1 MVLFG
6 VTVGVCVP
14 VNIHSSSVRLAHFMP
29 EGGPIRGSWRRGED
43 YHAGSD
49 CTPLASTEECGQINR
64 RADQSVTHRVI
75 PSASR
80 SSASEA
86 LGQSSHAWFS
96 ISNHYSAQ
104 HSHMSEII

>member
-6 VTVGVCVP
+6 VTVSVCVP
-14 VNIHSSSVRLAHFMP
+14 VNIHSSSVCLAHFMP

-49 CTPLASTEECGQINR
+49 CTPLASTEECGQINQ

-86 LGQSSHAWFS
+86 LGQSSHAWLS
-96 ISNHYSAQ
+96 ISNRYSAQ
-104 HSHMSEII
+104 HSHI